1 MSLQDTGPRILL
13 AALIALLLF
22 VAAFFVARGS
32 SSEAALAPVREQP
45 LAGSTAV
52 KTARLR
58 AIGTVPALP
67 RARRKLKPDSRRSSA
82 PPPARPQPSPRPP
95 APPPPP
101 PPPIAPPPPP
111 SGGCLGEI
119 C

>member
-1 MSLQDTGPRILL
+1 MSFQDTGPRILL

-22 VAAFFVARGS
+22 VVAFFVARGS

-67 RARRKLKPDSRRSSA
+67 RARRKPEPTRPST

-101 PPPIAPPPPP
+101 PIAPPPPP
-111 SGGCLGEI
+111 PPSDGCLGEI